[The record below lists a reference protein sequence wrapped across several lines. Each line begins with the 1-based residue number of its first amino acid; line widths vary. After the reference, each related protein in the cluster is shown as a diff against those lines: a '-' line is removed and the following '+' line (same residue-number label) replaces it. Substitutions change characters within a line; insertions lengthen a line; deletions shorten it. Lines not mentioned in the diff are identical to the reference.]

1 MPASFDRA
9 FAIGIGLNLAFVLV
23 EAWYGWQADSLA
35 LWADAAHN
43 LGDVAG
49 LVLAWVGVWAARL
62 AANEHYT
69 YGRQRVS
76 LWAAAGNGVLL
87 LVGMGSLGWEAAH
100 RLIQGHGSVPQ
111 SVTVMIVATL
121 GIVINGTTA
130 WLFMRGRA
138 DDVNIQGAFW
148 HMAGDALV
156 SAGVVAAAGLTWWLG
171 WTWLDPVLGIII
183 AVVIVWGSARLLWRS
198 MHLLMDGVPHHIAL
212 PEVRAHLLAL
222 SGVSAVTDLHVWA
235 MGSTH
240 TALTAHLVV
249 PQGSPGDGFL
259 REAAQSLRQRFRI
272 DHVTLQTV
280 TEGNFSPC
288 LRETANPDHRDQ
300 LGR

>member
-1 MPASFDRA
+1 MPTSFDRA
-9 FAIGIGLNLAFVLV
+9 FAIGIGLNLAFVLL

-49 LVLAWVGVWAARL
+49 LVLAWVGVWAARVS
-62 AANEHYT
+62 ANERFT
-69 YGRQRVS
+69 YGFQRVS
-76 LWAAAGNGVLL
+76 LWAAAGNGVVL
-87 LVGMGSLGWEAAH
+87 LVGMGSLGWEAAQ
-100 RLIQGHGSVPQ
+100 RLMQGHDAAPH

-121 GIVINGTTA
+121 GIVVNGTTA

-156 SAGVVAAAGLTWWLG
+156 SAGVVVAGGLTWWLG
-171 WTWLDPVLGIII
+171 WRWLDPALGIII
-183 AVVIVWGSARLLWRS
+183 AVVIVWGSAGLLWRS
-198 MHLLMDGVPHHIAL
+198 MHLLMDGVPHHIPL

-222 SGVSAVTDLHVWA
+222 PGVSAVADLHVWA
-235 MGSTH
+235 MGSTR

-249 PQGSPGDGFL
+249 PHGTPGDGFL
-259 REAAQSLRQRFRI
+259 RQASQSLQQRFRI

-280 TEGNFSPC
+280 TQGDFSPC
-288 LRETANPDHRDQ
+288 GSDNAKP
-300 LGR
+300 